1 MNQTV
6 TINISGIVFHIEV
19 DAYEDLKNYLNKI
32 KSYFNN
38 SEECEEI
45 MTDIEARIAELFN
58 EKISDVNQVI
68 LKKDVEEVITIMGK
82 PEQYITEDEIE
93 EEKEESYENKRTSSP
108 DKKFFRNPDERM
120 LGGVCSGVAAYFGFD
135 AVWARLFFVL
145 ATIFWGFGGT
155 LYIILWIV
163 IPEAKTAKDKL
174 QMKGE
179 PINIDNIGKTVQDEA
194 AKVNDKLKNMNKGKF
209 GQFVERFFSVLGEV
223 FRAIFKVAGNIIG
236 FGLLVVGIF
245 LAIGF
250 VAGLSGSDMIL
261 AITSDGI
268 FSIESSEFFNLIFV
282 SDDQFHL
289 ATFGVIML
297 IGIPIIAI
305 IYGGVKLLFKVKA
318 HYSIGIVM
326 LIFWITGAAIC
337 SLIGIKMGKELS
349 SDEQIVEE
357 VTLPSDI
364 NSFSLVANTSDI
376 PGEGILGGEFS
387 TISLDNDSIYMNDI
401 IINVYQ
407 SETDSTYIKVIKEAN
422 AESNKAA
429 KIKARAINYSYTM
442 NDSTLSFSNYIST
455 LKKHKIRGQQVR
467 LKLYLPYGK
476 SVYFD
481 KSVRNVIY
489 NIPNVTDTYD
499 GDMMNKKWVML
510 EDGLTCLDCDDI
522 DGITTDELLFKLSR
536 IKKDSLL
543 LDER

>member
-6 TINISGIVFHIEV
+6 TINISGIVFHIEI

-32 KSYFNN
+32 RSYFNN

-58 EKISDVNQVI
+58 EKISDSNQVI

-82 PEQYITEDEIE
+82 PEQYITDDEME
-93 EEKEESYENKRTSSP
+93 EEETTYERKRSTSS
-108 DKKFFRNPDERM
+108 DKKFFRNPDERV

-135 AVWARLFFVL
+135 TIWARLFFVMTTMFL
-145 ATIFWGFGGT
+145 GFGPAI
-155 LYIILWIV
+155 YIILWIV

-209 GQFVERFFSVLGEV
+209 GQFVERFFSVLGEIL
-223 FRAIFKVAGNIIG
+223 RAIFKVAGNIIG
-236 FGLLVVGIF
+236 FGLLVIGIF

-250 VAGLSGSDMIL
+250 IAGLSGSDMIL

-305 IYGGVKLLFKVKA
+305 IYGGIKLLFKVKA
-318 HYSIGIVM
+318 HYSIGIVL

-349 SDEQIVEE
+349 SNEKVIEE
-357 VTLPSDI
+357 ITLPSKI
-364 NSFSLVANTSDI
+364 NSYTLVANTNDI
-376 PGEGILGGEFS
+376 PGEGILDGEFS
-387 TISLDNDSIYMNDI
+387 TISLDEDSIYLNDI
-401 IINVYQ
+401 RVNVYQ
-407 SETDSTYIKVIKEAN
+407 SETDSAYIKIIKESN
-422 AESNKAA
+422 AESSKAA
-429 KIKARAINYSYTM
+429 KIKARGINYSYTI
-442 NDSTLSFSNYIST
+442 NDSIITLNNYIST
-455 LKKHKIRGQQVR
+455 LKKHKIRGQEVR
-467 LKLYLPYGK
+467 VKLYLPYGK
-476 SVYFD
+476 SIFFD
-481 KSVRNVIY
+481 KTVSDIIY
-489 NIPNVTDTYD
+489 NIPNSTDTYD
-499 GDMMNKKWVML
+499 KDMMNKKWVML
-510 EDGLTCLDCDDI
+510 GDGLTCLDCEDI
-522 DGITTDELLFKLSR
+522 EGITTDELMFKLSR
-536 IKKDSLL
+536 ENKDSLL